1 MLSKRLGQSTT
12 EYALMLA
19 LVAMIV
25 AGAIAIL
32 GARTSGTITDA
43 GNALASLGTDEDED
57 EDLEVHVGGI
67 DLEVHLHHD
76 HVRGHVTVF
85 DQDGVAVEH
94 ATVNAS
100 WFVNG
105 VFAETESGGTNTAGR
120 ASFAYG
126 IEELSDGDV
135 VRLAVTSVSASG
147 YAYDSGSNVE
157 TQDEVVFP

>member
-1 MLSKRLGQSTT
+1 MLSKRLGQTT
-12 EYALMLA
+12 IEYALMLA
-19 LVAMIV
+19 LVAMIA

-32 GARTSGTITDA
+32 GTRTSSTITDA
-43 GNALASLGTDEDED
+43 GNALASLDPEEDED
-57 EDLEVHVGGI
+57 PKVHVGDI

-85 DQDGVAVEH
+85 DQDGVAVDH

-105 VFAETESGGTNTAGR
+105 VFAEAESDGTNTAGR

-157 TQDEVVFP
+157 TQDEIVFP